1 MSNSLPSL
9 GDNIS
14 DGLCNDKCI
23 DCNSCLEYILIIK
36 IHKYIFKF
44 CDGDINKFTLL
55 WGK

>member
-9 GDNIS
+9 VDNIS

-55 WGK
+55 LGK